1 MANITKFVD
10 LNGLSIVVD
19 KIQENKQE
27 IDELKKEFNVLKDI
41 IEDRCDYDVLREIA
55 EYVCSHPV
63 ESSNI
68 KISGSKS
75 NRSNLNILKSDVF
88 DDILIKNTI
97 LL

>member
-10 LNGLSIVVD
+10 LNGLSTVVN

-41 IEDRCDYDVLREIA
+41 IEYKCDYDVLREIA

-68 KISGSKS
+68 KISGLKS
-75 NRSNLNILKSDVF
+75 NRSDLNILKSDVF
-88 DDILIKNTI
+88 DDILINNTI